1 MGAAVVMLALEP
13 LLRLLFFHRLAPFF
27 ISETYSRELVP
38 EFSWTLIFA
47 PAFPPY
53 SAV

>member
-27 ISETYSRELVP
+27 YK
-38 EFSWTLIFA
+38 
-47 PAFPPY
+47 
-53 SAV
+53 